1 MKDWKIRGALGIKLL
16 SEYLVIN
23 RISDYFVFQSTLNI
37 FILLSTPAMKNT
49 RLTFILGTILV
60 LLLIPLVAMQ
70 FSDEVDWDLFDF
82 TIMGILLLITGLSI
96 EFVLRSFRRI
106 QERVLISGAILF
118 VFFLVWAEL
127 AVGIFGSPWAGSWSK
142 SP

>member
-1 MKDWKIRGALGIKLL
+1 
-16 SEYLVIN
+16 
-23 RISDYFVFQSTLNI
+23 
-37 FILLSTPAMKNT
+37 MKNT
-49 RLTFILGTILV
+49 RLTFILGTILG

-70 FSDEVDWDLFDF
+70 FTDEVDWDLFDF

-96 EFVLRSFRRI
+96 EFVLRSFKRI

-127 AVGIFGSPWAGSWSK
+127 AVGIFGSPWAGS
-142 SP
+142 